1 MKTRLHIRLLTIAL
15 LLVSTTAFAQQTSK
29 RTIIV
34 KDGKVITDN
43 VEGNAPFDL
52 FTLDGDLFGKRAHLG
67 VSLTDLSEELRQYF
81 GASKDSGV
89 LVASVE
95 DNSPADKAGVKV
107 GDIILS
113 VDGKEVE
120 SSGDIRRAL
129 REKKEGDSVRVEVL
143 RGRSRQ
149 TLVASVVER
158 EPQRLFINGVEPG
171 QIRGLEGLRNFN
183 GPGWKTRIET
193 LGDCGTLQSRIK
205 ELESRLKD
213 LEKKLQK

>member
-1 MKTRLHIRLLTIAL
+1 MKTRLLTTIAL
-15 LLVSTTAFAQQTSK
+15 LVASTAALAQGASSR

-34 KDGKVITDN
+34 KDGKVLTDN
-43 VEGNAPFDL
+43 VEGSTPFEV
-52 FTLDGDLFGKRAHLG
+52 FALDSDLFGKRAHLG
-67 VSLTDLSEELRQYF
+67 VSLTDLSSELREHF

-89 LVASVE
+89 LVGSVE

-113 VDGKEVE
+113 VDGKEVS

-129 REKKEGDSVRVEVL
+129 REKKDGDSVRVEVL

-149 TLVASVVER
+149 MLVASVVER
-158 EPQRLFINGVEPG
+158 GPQRLTLNDIESG

-183 GPGWKTRIET
+183 SPEWKARIET

-205 ELESRLKD
+205 ELETRLKD